1 VTRIRLPHPLIL
13 MSSCVFIA
21 AASTWWLP
29 AGVYERV
36 ADPATGRDVVV
47 AGSYAIT
54 ASKPTTPF
62 EALTAIPRGIV
73 AVADILAMIFLIGGA
88 LTVVDRTG
96 ALGRGMAA
104 LVRRSGSGSGL
115 LFLPLVSLFFVAGG
129 VLFNMAEEI
138 VALVPVLLVLV
149 RRLGYPPVVA
159 VMVSMGSAALGGAFS
174 HINPFQAI
182 IAQQTVDLAPGSASG
197 FRLVVLAVA
206 VILWWLYLLYY
217 ARRHAVAP
225 SAPERGEVTL
235 RGSDIIVLALT
246 LATFGYMGW
255 GIVAGGWDFL
265 QMSAPFF
272 GLAILAGFVGGL
284 GHSGTAD
291 AFVAGARDMTFA
303 GLLIGMA
310 RAIVLVLQDAQVVD
324 TIVHGLF
331 QPLGN
336 LPLLASASGMV
347 LAQALL
353 HIPVS
358 SVSGQAVL
366 TMPILGPLADLLQM
380 SRQVVVLAFQ
390 YGAGL
395 VDMINP
401 TNGALMAVLAAAGVR
416 YEDWLAAAFRIWLLL
431 QILGIAAVV
440 VAILI
445 DLQ

>member
-1 VTRIRLPHPLIL
+1 VKGLRLPHPLIL
-13 MSSCVFIA
+13 MSGCVFLA

-29 AGVYERV
+29 AGVYERA
-36 ADPATGRDVVV
+36 ADPVTGRDVVL

-54 ASKPTTPF
+54 EANPTMPL
-62 EALTAIPRGIV
+62 EALTAIPRGI
-73 AVADILAMIFLIGGA
+73 AEVADILAMIFLIGGA

-104 LVRRSGSGSGL
+104 LVRRSGPGSGL
-115 LFLPLVSLFFVAGG
+115 LFVPLVSLLFIAGG
-129 VLFNMAEEI
+129 ALFNMAEEI

-149 RRLGYPPVVA
+149 RRLGYPPILA
-159 VMVSMGSAALGGAFS
+159 VMMSIASAALGGAFS
-174 HINPFQAI
+174 HINPFQTI
-182 IAQQTVDLAPGSASG
+182 IAQQALDLAPGSAGG
-197 FRLVVLAVA
+197 FRLVVLAFA
-206 VILWWLYLLYY
+206 VVLWWLFLVNY
-217 ARRHAVAP
+217 ARRHAVP
-225 SAPERGEVTL
+225 GSVTEHDDEAL
-235 RGSDIIVLALT
+235 KGSDIVVLMLT
-246 LATFGYMGW
+246 AATFLYMGW

-272 GLAILAGFVGGL
+272 GLTILAGFVGGL
-284 GHSGTAD
+284 GNSGTAD

-310 RAIVLVLQDAQVVD
+310 RAIVLVLQDARVVD

-331 QPLGN
+331 QPLGE
-336 LPLLASASGMV
+336 LPVVASAAGMV

-395 VDMINP
+395 IDMISP

-431 QILGIAAVV
+431 QILGIAAVA

-445 DLQ
+445 DLA